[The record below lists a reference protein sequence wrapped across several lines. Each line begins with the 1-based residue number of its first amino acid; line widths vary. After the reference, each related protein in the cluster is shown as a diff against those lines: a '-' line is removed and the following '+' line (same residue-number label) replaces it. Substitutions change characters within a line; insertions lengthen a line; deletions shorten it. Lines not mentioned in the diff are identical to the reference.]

1 MIKAII
7 FDLDGVLVHT
17 DKLHFL
23 SWKKFTD
30 KLGIYFDETI
40 NNSMLG
46 LSRADSLNVVLE
58 RSDVKYTEQE
68 KLALAEEKN
77 QIYRQYLSTMSP
89 ADVSKEVTDTLS
101 ALKNKG
107 LKIAVGSS
115 SKNALLILKQVELLQ
130 FFDAVADGT
139 EIARGKPDP
148 EVFLKAASKLNV
160 APENCLVVEDA
171 EAGVQAAL
179 RGGMTAAA
187 VGQAAS
193 CGKAHFNLQ
202 TFSQLLSVVDKLNC
216 E

>member
-40 NNSMLG
+40 NKRMLG
-46 LSRADSLNVVLE
+46 LSREDSLNVVLE
-58 RSDVKYTEQE
+58 SSDVKYTEQE

-89 ADVSKEVTDTLS
+89 ADVSEEVTDTLS

-115 SKNALLILKQVELLQ
+115 SKNALLILKQVDLLR
-130 FFDAVADGT
+130 FFDARNDSTTCRRFNASVLRCCDVSVS
-139 EIARGKPDP
+139 ARWRN
-148 EVFLKAASKLNV
+148 S
-160 APENCLVVEDA
+160 
-171 EAGVQAAL
+171 
-179 RGGMTAAA
+179 
-187 VGQAAS
+187 
-193 CGKAHFNLQ
+193 
-202 TFSQLLSVVDKLNC
+202 
-216 E
+216 